1 MSPVHTEALASTSTY
16 VPENDGSEINLPEP
30 VNGEIKSLAESLPY
44 QPI

>member
-30 VNGEIKSLAESLPY
+30 GNDS
-44 QPI
+44 